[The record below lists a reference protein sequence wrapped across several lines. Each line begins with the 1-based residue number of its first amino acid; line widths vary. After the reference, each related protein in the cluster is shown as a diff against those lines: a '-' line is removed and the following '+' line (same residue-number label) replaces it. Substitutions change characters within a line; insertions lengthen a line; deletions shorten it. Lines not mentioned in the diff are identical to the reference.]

1 MRYAEIFDTG
11 EICVKKKLA
20 ALLALCML
28 SVPMTAC
35 GGGNAPTETTTAAQ
49 TTEIKS
55 DEKDKTGIT
64 DIGVSVSLAPNGRL
78 NIQRNT
84 AASVPMGENGTWTI
98 FVYLCGTDL
107 ESDGGCATY
116 DLQEMLDASTSSNV
130 RFVIQTGGTALWQNE
145 VVGSDGI
152 CRYEISDGEM
162 YILDEQPSASMG
174 SADTLSDFLKWGVN
188 NCPAAKMGL
197 IFWNHGGGSITGVC
211 FDELSQDDSLS
222 LIEID
227 SALSSVSAKMTDQ
240 FEFIGFDACL
250 MGTVETANIL
260 ATYSRYMYGSEEI
273 EPGYGWDYTAIGDFL
288 GKYPTADGA
297 ELGKVVC
304 DSFYE
309 ACAEI
314 DSESGATLSVIDLS
328 KIDDVIIS
336 FNDYAKSLYEA
347 SDDNSVLSAVVR
359 SIKKADN
366 YGGNNKSEGYTNM
379 VDLAGIVQAGA
390 EYAEGADKVL
400 SAIDKAV
407 IYKRNGSDH
416 SDACGLAAY
425 YPLELQGSSELKIF
439 GDVAI
444 SPYYLS
450 FVDRTVYGSTNSG
463 NTENYD
469 NSSIFDL
476 WFSTDETDDSS
487 DYWDNYGECE
497 ATGDSPLIVFYDK
510 PQLLDDGT
518 YGFSLTDESLE
529 YTASVQACVYMLS
542 EDMEDIIE
550 LGLSVDIIPDW
561 ENGIFTDNFD
571 GYWFSLPDGQ
581 ILAVY
586 VVDECDGYDIYTSPV
601 IINGEE
607 TNLRITHDYTNCTV
621 SIDGIWDGID
631 ENGMAARNIYELNS
645 GDRITPIYYAYAIDS
660 DDEYYYYGDEYVV
673 EGEPEIFFD
682 MLYDGEYLYGFSI
695 DDIFGDYLITD
706 FVNFTVDGENIYYSE
721 IS

>member
-1 MRYAEIFDTG
+1 M
-11 EICVKKKLA
+11 KKKLA

-28 SVPMTAC
+28 SVTMTAF
-35 GGGNAPTETTTAAQ
+35 GGSNAPTETTTAAQ

-55 DEKDKTGIT
+55 DVKDKTGIT
-64 DIGVSVSLAPNGRL
+64 DIGVSVSLAQNGRL

-107 ESDGGCATY
+107 ESDGGFATH

-197 IFWNHGGGSITGVC
+197 IFWNHGGGSISGVC

-227 SALSSVSAKMTDQ
+227 SALSSVSAKMTDK

-250 MGTVETANIL
+250 MGTVETANII

-288 GKYPTADGA
+288 SNDPTADGA

-309 ACAEI
+309 GCAEI
-314 DSESGATLSVIDLS
+314 DSEYGATLSVIDLS

-336 FNDYAKSLYEA
+336 FNDYAQNLYEA

-425 YPLELQGSSELKIF
+425 YPLELQGSAELKIF
-439 GDVAI
+439 GDVAV

-469 NSSIFDL
+469 NSSVLDL
-476 WFSTDETDDSS
+476 WLSTDETDDYS

-497 ATGDSPLIVFYDK
+497 ATGDSPFIVFYDK

-529 YTASVQACVYMLS
+529 YTASVQACVYIHDSFCEPLVLILRPELHFLRFLAPDVPHLGCRIAFQPIVPYCMVQDRHQLVMNTLEIGRRVGLLLFIPVGQQLILPGNDVPGFDFAEHLLAKGGEDLRPDHVFLTQPGVFLQTGPNVMLIQLQKGFKGHVRIS
-542 EDMEDIIE
+542 I
-550 LGLSVDIIPDW
+550 GLQLEVALPLLRFPLSGKAPFAFLPLHTLPVVVPDHHIP
-561 ENGIFTDNFD
+561 GTVF
-571 GYWFSLPDGQ
+571 L
-581 ILAVY
+581 ILV
-586 VVDECDGYDIYTSPV
+586 C
-601 IINGEE
+601 
-607 TNLRITHDYTNCTV
+607 
-621 SIDGIWDGID
+621 
-631 ENGMAARNIYELNS
+631 
-645 GDRITPIYYAYAIDS
+645 
-660 DDEYYYYGDEYVV
+660 
-673 EGEPEIFFD
+673 
-682 MLYDGEYLYGFSI
+682 
-695 DDIFGDYLITD
+695 
-706 FVNFTVDGENIYYSE
+706 
-721 IS
+721 